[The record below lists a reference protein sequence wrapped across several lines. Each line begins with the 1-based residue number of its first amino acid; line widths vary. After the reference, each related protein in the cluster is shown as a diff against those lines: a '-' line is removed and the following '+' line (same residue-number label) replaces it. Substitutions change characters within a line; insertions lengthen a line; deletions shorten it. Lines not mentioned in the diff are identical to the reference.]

1 MKKLKQMS
9 GPYSIGFELSSTA
22 HGFVATDP
30 NGNVLYHGKQP
41 VMGTRVFKEGQH
53 AAEARMPRTSRR
65 GIQRR
70 RGREHEM
77 ERVFAPVISS
87 IDPDFFIRRRMSY
100 KLGKIRFESDPIGFS
115 YSRLFH
121 SFPTLAHLD
130 VALMEADSAMDP
142 RLIFEAVANHVV
154 RRGHF
159 LLENQNVSST
169 NSDID
174 TQVANYAEV
183 LVSYFEDTLDER
195 IELSLEALDINGN
208 VTARELQKQFASAM
222 CVSGD
227 DIQKK
232 TEKAQIKAIAD
243 LVAGYKADLTVLVPD
258 AEKLPKVS
266 ISDGDAL
273 EEFLA
278 DSCPDSLVPV
288 LMAAQALYT
297 SWKLQ
302 GMLSYAPGKS
312 LSHNQV
318 AQHDVY
324 GKQLRMLK
332 DLALK
337 YVAKQDANGN
347 VDEDGFKDYVRFFG
361 GPKREDGYR
370 YDKVQVKKQDSP
382 KNNMGYTAYNLNVLG
397 YEEFAKRVEL
407 LFKDTDAVDDSQYKT
422 MMEAFAN
429 HAFLRRIHTVDN
441 AAIPYQ
447 LHAEVVN
454 RIIDNQ
460 GRFYPWL
467 IDAREHILKVLTS
480 RIPYYVG
487 PLDSTDH
494 GKAGE
499 NGTRFAWVKRLA
511 GHEDAFVSPWNYE
524 DHIDIDTT
532 AELFIRRMTGECSY
546 LDGEDV
552 LAKNSL
558 LYEKYCFFNELASL
572 SFTEDGDSWMPFD
585 AGMRRAIYDAAS
597 DGKTMTVK
605 RIESCWR
612 KCPPDKL
619 MIVSGLGQTRSVS
632 GKGTFV
638 IPGLQRVDTLALG
651 AVQVQL
657 STENEIPTQDAILI
671 HACAVANF
679 QIGQTPELI
688 EIASKNY
695 LNMDKAEMTRQVTEV
710 MLGKMREVIGQMDLK
725 ELMRDRESFNHK
737 VFEGSRDDLANL
749 GLELRTFN
757 VQDFSDSQ
765 GIIRSMGADQAAE
778 IKKEAELAQIRA
790 EQEVAERQNQLD
802 LKKAELKKTAD
813 KAAAEADMVKQTV
826 TAEKQRELYVA
837 QQEAQIAAETKKVEL
852 AERQVAVKERE
863 LDATV
868 RKQAEADRYAAE
880 QKADAELYTRTK
892 NAEAAKVEAQNK
904 SDADL
909 YSAQK
914 TAEAVSAKA
923 KAEAEATRLKGEADG
938 AAEKAHGEGVAAG
951 IKAQTEAYNGMEN
964 AYLLANRYIDVMPEV
979 AEAVAK
985 PLTAVDSIKMYGDGN
1000 ATKLVRDTT
1009 GMVDQVTS
1017 GLKDAT
1023 GIDLTELL
1031 SSFHQPFQPREDNE

>member
-1 MKKLKQMS
+1 
-9 GPYSIGFELSSTA
+9 
-22 HGFVATDP
+22 
-30 NGNVLYHGKQP
+30 
-41 VMGTRVFKEGQH
+41 
-53 AAEARMPRTSRR
+53 
-65 GIQRR
+65 
-70 RGREHEM
+70 
-77 ERVFAPVISS
+77 
-87 IDPDFFIRRRMSY
+87 
-100 KLGKIRFESDPIGFS
+100 
-115 YSRLFH
+115 
-121 SFPTLAHLD
+121 
-130 VALMEADSAMDP
+130 
-142 RLIFEAVANHVV
+142 
-154 RRGHF
+154 
-159 LLENQNVSST
+159 
-169 NSDID
+169 
-174 TQVANYAEV
+174 
-183 LVSYFEDTLDER
+183 
-195 IELSLEALDINGN
+195 
-208 VTARELQKQFASAM
+208 
-222 CVSGD
+222 
-227 DIQKK
+227 
-232 TEKAQIKAIAD
+232 
-243 LVAGYKADLTVLVPD
+243 
-258 AEKLPKVS
+258 
-266 ISDGDAL
+266 
-273 EEFLA
+273 
-278 DSCPDSLVPV
+278 
-288 LMAAQALYT
+288 
-297 SWKLQ
+297 
-302 GMLSYAPGKS
+302 
-312 LSHNQV
+312 
-318 AQHDVY
+318 
-324 GKQLRMLK
+324 
-332 DLALK
+332 
-337 YVAKQDANGN
+337 
-347 VDEDGFKDYVRFFG
+347 
-361 GPKREDGYR
+361 
-370 YDKVQVKKQDSP
+370 
-382 KNNMGYTAYNLNVLG
+382 MGYTAYNLNVLG

-407 LFKDTDAVDDSQYKT
+407 LFKDTDAVNDPQYKT

-585 AGMRRAIYDAAS
+585 AGMRKAIYDAAS

-605 RIESCWR
+605 RIES
-612 KCPPDKL
+612 
-619 MIVSGLGQTRSVS
+619 V
-632 GKGTFV
+632 
-638 IPGLQRVDTLALG
+638 LQRDFFIAHPHVRGTSNPKAMSSKRSNYAYFCRLFDVKAL
-651 AVQVQL
+651 
-657 STENEIPTQDAILI
+657 S
-671 HACAVANF
+671 
-679 QIGQTPELI
+679 
-688 EIASKNY
+688 ASD
-695 LNMDKAEMTRQVTEV
+695 MSMAE
-710 MLGKMREVIGQMDLK
+710 DLV
-725 ELMRDRESFNHK
+725 LWNT
-737 VFEGSRDDLANL
+737 VFEDRDILRRKILKTYGDLLTEKA
-749 GLELRTFN
+749 
-757 VQDFSDSQ
+757 VDDFCHKRLSGWGKLSERLLT
-765 GIIRSMGADQAAE
+765 GIWAD
-778 IKKEAELAQIRA
+778 
-790 EQEVAERQNQLD
+790 
-802 LKKAELKKTAD
+802 T
-813 KAAAEADMVKQTV
+813 VKQTV

-914 TAEAVSAKA
+914 TAEGVSAKA